1 MGQGSLAKRSLCTL
15 NDGHLLGWNCRR
27 PEMTLKL
34 AQNPKLGEPHEVA
47 RRLSQK
53 FLILADS

>member
-1 MGQGSLAKRSLCTL
+1 MLK
-15 NDGHLLGWNCRR
+15 DGHLLGWNCRR

-34 AQNPKLGEPHEVA
+34 AQSPKLGEPHEVA
-47 RRLSQK
+47 RRRSQK